1 MNKFTLLASVGI
13 IFGAS
18 GIATVSAMPARD
30 SIEVYESW
38 KVAHLPNEHEYW
50 AYTELDTGYTL
61 AYVASKD
68 VVGPGCDM
76 TSIAITS
83 DVLKFP
89 RSTSPLMITL
99 NYGLNTDRTFNGML
113 VKRAR
118 QWASLYGVTTIP
130 TNVLPELVRSSYIG
144 SDKTFSVLLQQDN
157 QTVSTGLGRTFG
169 MRNAYQRA
177 IDLCRLDVNRREYP
191 PKMGIK

>member
-1 MNKFTLLASVGI
+1 MIKFSMLASVTLFLGV
-13 IFGAS
+13 S
-18 GIATVSAMPARD
+18 GIANVNAMPDRNN
-30 SIEVYESW
+30 IEVYESW
-38 KVAHLPNEHEYW
+38 KVAYLPFEHEYW
-50 AYTELDTGYTL
+50 AYTELDAGYTL

-83 DVLKFP
+83 DILKFP
-89 RSTSPLMITL
+89 RSASPLMITL
-99 NYGLNTDRTFNGML
+99 NYGLNTDRTLNGML
-113 VKRAR
+113 VKRSR

-130 TNVLPELVRSSYIG
+130 TNVLPELVRNSYIG
-144 SDKTFSVLLQQDN
+144 SDKTFTLLFQQDN
-157 QTVSTGLGRTFG
+157 RTVSTGLGRTFG